1 MSPPCPRAAVEADAP
16 QPTTAVVLVP
26 GNAYLERVHKLS
38 SPYMFEKRQVVVPP
52 IGGSSSST
60 PTSTAGP
67 VVPTQV
73 PPVTNATTSAT
84 ATTSAGVP
92 TTSSVPAVV
101 TTVSRSTT
109 GTGTRI
115 NATSSIATPTPT
127 AATPA
132 ESETKMGLVFG
143 ILGGL
148 VAAIGA
154 AIVAFKCVMSR
165 KDRARRNKE
174 IAATLAESFD
184 RSGGSDK
191 YHELG
196 DGAST
201 PIPAGAKL
209 SRQGS
214 QQDGYYQ
221 KEQGGDY
228 YNNHYVQE
236 RYGGPNGAYDETEMS
251 VMGGQGGGPRPM
263 SPYMGQAPSGG
274 GGGGGGQYAGYND
287 YDYDYGNGGNGG
299 YNNHGHQQAGYGYGQ
314 RY

>member
-1 MSPPCPRAAVEADAP
+1 M
-16 QPTTAVVLVP
+16 AVVLVP
-26 GNAYLERVHKLS
+26 SNAYLEYVHEVSRPDML
-38 SPYMFEKRQVVVPP
+38 EKRQVPP
-52 IGGSSSST
+52 IIPPPGPSTTTAAVTTTSSSS
-60 PTSTAGP
+60 
-67 VVPTQV
+67 
-73 PPVTNATTSAT
+73 
-84 ATTSAGVP
+84 
-92 TTSSVPAVV
+92 SVIT

-109 GTGTRI
+109 ATGTRT
-115 NATSSIATPTPT
+115 NATTST
-127 AATPA
+127 AAPTETAAPPPA
-132 ESETKMGLVFG
+132 EPSNIGMVFG
-143 ILGGL
+143 IVGGL
-148 VAAIGA
+148 VVAIGA
-154 AIVAFKCVMSR
+154 GIVAFKCISSR

-184 RSGGSDK
+184 RGGSDK

-196 DGAST
+196 DGGGT
-201 PIPAGAKL
+201 PIPAGAQL

-236 RYGGPNGAYDETEMS
+236 RYGGPNGGYDETEMS
-251 VMGGQGGGPRPM
+251 VMGGQGGGPSPM

-274 GGGGGGQYAGYND
+274 GGSQYAGYND

-299 YNNHGHQQAGYGYGQ
+299 YNNNGHQQSGYGYGQ

>member
-1 MSPPCPRAAVEADAP
+1 M
-16 QPTTAVVLVP
+16 AVVLVP
-26 GNAYLERVHKLS
+26 SHAYLEFVHEVSHSNML
-38 SPYMFEKRQVVVPP
+38 EKRQGIVIPP
-52 IGGSSSST
+52 IGGGSSTVPSSST
-60 PTSTAGP
+60 GTTT
-67 VVPTQV
+67 PTQV
-73 PPVTNATTSAT
+73 PPPVNSATTTANATTTVVAST
-84 ATTSAGVP
+84 SISSSVIITSVSRSATTSGARTNT
-92 TTSSVPAVV
+92 TTS
-101 TTVSRSTT
+101 
-109 GTGTRI
+109 
-115 NATSSIATPTPT
+115 TPTPT
-127 AATPA
+127 EATAP
-132 ESETKMGLVFG
+132 SGNSSTIPLVFG
-143 ILGGL
+143 IVGGL
-148 VAAIGA
+148 VVAIGA
-154 AIVAFKCVMSR
+154 AMVAFKCVVTR

-184 RSGGSDK
+184 RSGSDK

-196 DGAST
+196 DGSAT

-236 RYGGPNGAYDETEMS
+236 RYGGPNGGYDETEMS

-274 GGGGGGQYAGYND
+274 GHYAGYND
-287 YDYDYGNGGNGG
+287 YDYDYGGGNGG
-299 YNNHGHQQAGYGYGQ
+299 YNNSHGHQQGGYGYGQ

>member
-1 MSPPCPRAAVEADAP
+1 M
-16 QPTTAVVLVP
+16 
-26 GNAYLERVHKLS
+26 
-38 SPYMFEKRQVVVPP
+38 
-52 IGGSSSST
+52 
-60 PTSTAGP
+60 
-67 VVPTQV
+67 
-73 PPVTNATTSAT
+73 
-84 ATTSAGVP
+84 
-92 TTSSVPAVV
+92 
-101 TTVSRSTT
+101 
-109 GTGTRI
+109 
-115 NATSSIATPTPT
+115 
-127 AATPA
+127 
-132 ESETKMGLVFG
+132 VFG
-143 ILGGL
+143 IVGGL
-148 VAAIGA
+148 VVAIGA
-154 AIVAFKCVMSR
+154 AIVAFKCVVSR

-201 PIPAGAKL
+201 PIPAGAML

-236 RYGGPNGAYDETEMS
+236 RYGGPNGGYDETEMS

-263 SPYMGQAPSGG
+263 SPYMGQAP

-299 YNNHGHQQAGYGYGQ
+299 YNNNQGHQQGGYGYGQ